1 MNLKNLKYLFLL
13 MMAVFVLSS
22 CSENDNSYD
31 AYANWQQRNEQAFAD
46 TLAYAK
52 KMGESQ
58 GWYVFRNW
66 SLENQTPNKD
76 RDGNNLSLTY
86 NDYDNIIVHVLEK
99 GEGSG
104 CPMYTD
110 SVKVSYRG
118 SLIETTDK
126 DGNVNAGYVF
136 DKTFEGTYNKAT
148 AQLTTMAVN
157 GGWVDGFTTALLKM
171 HIGDHW
177 MVYMPYQ
184 LGYGSSGNSN
194 AGIPGYSMLRFEIV
208 LNSYY
213 RPGQVVPGSRAAQS
227 ASDKGKGIWITQ

>member
-1 MNLKNLKYLFLL
+1 MFLL
-13 MMAVFVLSS
+13 MMAVFALAS
-22 CSENDNSYD
+22 CSEDDNSYD

-52 KMGESQ
+52 KMGESN
-58 GWYVFRNW
+58 GWYVFKNW
-66 SLENQTPNKD
+66 TLENQTPNKD
-76 RDGNNLSLTY
+76 ANGNEVSLSY
-86 NDYDNIIVHVLEK
+86 NDYDHIIVHVLEK

-118 SLIETTDK
+118 SLLETTDK

-148 AQLTTMAVN
+148 AQLSSFAV
-157 GGWVDGFTTALLKM
+157 GGVVDGFTTALLHM

-177 MVYMPYQ
+177 IVHIPYQ
-184 LGYGSSGNSN
+184 LGYGTTVQGS
-194 AGIPGYSMLRFEIV
+194 IPAYSMLRFEIV
-208 LNSYY
+208 LDSYY
-213 RPGQVVPGSRAAQS
+213 RPGQVVPDSRAAFTS
-227 ASDKGKGIWITQ
+227 TGKGKWITE

>member
-1 MNLKNLKYLFLL
+1 MNLKNLKYMFLL
-13 MMAVFVLSS
+13 MVAVFALSS
-22 CSENDNSYD
+22 CSEDDNSYD

-58 GWYVFRNW
+58 GWYVFKNW
-66 SLENQTPNKD
+66 TFENQTPNKD
-76 RDGNNLSLTY
+76 ANGNEITLTY
-86 NDYDNIIVHVLEK
+86 NDYDHIIVHVLEK

-118 SLIETTDK
+118 SLLETTDK

-148 AQLTTMAVN
+148 AQLSSFAV
-157 GGWVDGFTTALLKM
+157 GGVVDGFTTALLHM

-177 MVYMPYQ
+177 MVYIPYQ
-184 LGYGSSGNSN
+184 LGYGTTAQGS
-194 AGIPGYSMLRFEIV
+194 IPAYSMLRFEIV
-208 LNSYY
+208 LDSYY
-213 RPGQVVPGSRAAQS
+213 RPGQVVPGSRAVQPS
-227 ASDKGKGIWITQ
+227 AGKGKWITK

>member
-1 MNLKNLKYLFLL
+1 MNLKKIKYMFLL
-13 MMAVFVLSS
+13 MMAVFALAS
-22 CSENDNSYD
+22 CSEDDNSYD

-52 KMGESQ
+52 KMGESN
-58 GWYVFRNW
+58 GWYVFKNW
-66 SLENQTPNKD
+66 TLENQTPNKD
-76 RDGNNLSLTY
+76 ANGNEVSLSY
-86 NDYDNIIVHVLEK
+86 NDYDHIIVHVLEK

-118 SLIETTDK
+118 SLLETTDK

-148 AQLTTMAVN
+148 AQLSSFAV
-157 GGWVDGFTTALLKM
+157 GGVVDGFTTALLHM

-177 MVYMPYQ
+177 MVYIPYQ
-184 LGYGSSGNSN
+184 LGYGTTVQGS
-194 AGIPGYSMLRFEIV
+194 IPAYSMLRFEIV
-208 LNSYY
+208 LDSYY
-213 RPGQVVPGSRAAQS
+213 RPGQVVPDSRAAFTS
-227 ASDKGKGIWITQ
+227 TGKGKWITE